1 LELNGQIG
9 KNKWLMIKHVLPHEI
24 KRVYLDWYSIMG
36 WSWVEWNKIGWN
48 KINFLFYNLDIL
60 KREIQILHFTI
71 YISNWNET
79 KLKVS
84 GGMRWNPFH
93 PIPFHY
99 YFSNSNNRTLF
110 NSIHFHSIPSIQ
122 TYISKTMFGWMK

>member
-36 WSWVEWNKIGWN
+36 WSGVEWNEIGWN

-60 KREIQILHFTI
+60 KGRDTNFAFHHLSLKLEWNKIESKWWYEMKSISSYSIPLLFFKFKQQNIIQF
-71 YISNWNET
+71 Y
-79 KLKVS
+79 
-84 GGMRWNPFH
+84 PF
-93 PIPFHY
+93 
-99 YFSNSNNRTLF
+99 S
-110 NSIHFHSIPSIQ
+110 FHSIYPNKHI
-122 TYISKTMFGWMK
+122 